1 MRSLSLCSVF
11 ARGAVFAG
19 GLVVLGNPGSVAW
32 GQDALSTMLVPSAA
46 FRQQMDLIY
55 NKHAYAAKSP
65 KASRWLDG
73 GARYT
78 VLEPV
83 AGHAEETELAVYDT
97 ATGKRSVLV
106 GAKSFRSAGA
116 AKGLEVEDYEWSKD
130 HAKMLIFT
138 NTRKV
143 WRRNTRGDFWVL
155 EVGSGKLREMGAD
168 GPEATM
174 MFAKFSPDGTK
185 VGYVRENN
193 VYVEDVASGTI
204 TQLTKDGSA
213 DIINGTTDWVNEE
226 ELDLRDGFRWSP
238 DGKQIAYWQFDQSGV
253 GEFTLI
259 NDTKEAY
266 PTTFK
271 YKYPLVGTTNS
282 SVRVGVVPV
291 GGGATTWVK
300 LPGDA
305 RMNYVPRMEWVG
317 DGDELVLEHLN
328 RGWNRNE
335 VWLVKAATGEGRVL
349 MTDTNPQWV
358 DYVDEL
364 EWLRRDGVSR
374 ELVWLS
380 DKDGWRHAYVV
391 DRATGAMRLITN
403 FQADVVSEV
412 AVDDKG
418 GWFYFIASP
427 GDPIRRYL
435 FRSKLDGTGAPER
448 VTPAGDKGWNA
459 YDVSPDGRWA
469 IQTYSTAMTP
479 PRYELVSLPEH
490 KAVRVL
496 EENKALQEKVK
507 AWQLPVEFS
516 ETPVSGGVTL
526 STWMVKPPNFDPA
539 KKWPV
544 FTYVYGEPAGQTV
557 MDRWGAVSAFFN
569 EVAREGYVV
578 VSFDNQGTPAP
589 RGAAWRR
596 AGYGRMGILSSQ
608 QQAEAIGALAKAHPF
623 LDTTRMGMFGW
634 SGGGSSTD
642 NMMFRHPGVYGT
654 GIAVAGVPVRTKYD
668 SIYEEHYDGTLPE
681 NAQGYH
687 DASPINFAEGLAGNL
702 LIVHGSGDDNVHFQG
717 DELLINRLVEL
728 GKPFDMMDYP
738 NRTHGI
744 SEGPGTSDH
753 VWTLIAR
760 YLEQH
765 VPAGARRG
773 MQ

>member
-1 MRSLSLCSVF
+1 MSARLGVAVLGFALLCSV
-11 ARGAVFAG
+11 AVA
-19 GLVVLGNPGSVAW
+19 
-32 GQDALSTMLVPSAA
+32 QDAMSTTQYPSAA
-46 FRQQMDLIY
+46 FREQMDLLF
-55 NKHAYAAKSP
+55 NKRAYMAKSP

-73 GARYT
+73 GTRYT
-78 VLEPV
+78 VLEAV
-83 AGHAEETELAVYDT
+83 AGHAAETELAVYDT

-106 GAKSFRSAGA
+106 PAKSFRPEGA

-130 HAKMLIFT
+130 HMKMLIYT
-138 NTRKV
+138 NSKKV
-143 WRRNTRGDFWVL
+143 WRRNTRGDYWVL
-155 EVGSGKLREMGAD
+155 ELATGKLRKLGGA

-193 VYVEDVASGTI
+193 VYVEDVASGGI

-238 DGKQIAYWQFDQSGV
+238 DGKSIAYWQFDQSGV

-282 SVRVGVVPV
+282 AVRVGVVPV
-291 GGGATTWVK
+291 GGGATTWMK
-300 LPGDA
+300 LPGDP
-305 RMNYVPRMEWVG
+305 RMNYIPRMEWVG
-317 DGDELVLEHLN
+317 DGDELAIEHLN
-328 RGWNRNE
+328 RGWNKNE
-335 VWLVKAATGEGRVL
+335 VWLVKAATGEGRML
-349 MTDTNPQWV
+349 MADTDKQWV
-358 DYVDEL
+358 NVVDEL
-364 EWLRRDGVSR
+364 EWLRRDGVSK

-403 FQADVVSEV
+403 FQADVVEEV
-412 AVDDKG
+412 SVDDKG
-418 GWFYFIASP
+418 SWFYFIASP

-435 FRSKLDGTGAPER
+435 YRSRLDGTGAPER
-448 VTPAGDKGWNA
+448 VTPEVDKGTNA

-469 IQTYSTAMTP
+469 IQTYSNALR
-479 PRYELVSLPEH
+479 PRRFTLVSLPEH
-490 KAVRVL
+490 RTVRVL
-496 EENKALQEKVK
+496 EDNAAAAEKVK
-507 AWQLPVEFS
+507 AFALPVEFS

-526 STWMVKPPNFDPA
+526 STMMVKPPNFDPA

-557 MDRWGAVSAFFN
+557 LDAWGTPSAFLDM
-569 EVAREGYVV
+569 VAREGYVV
-578 VSFDNQGTPAP
+578 LSFDNQGTPAP

-608 QQAEAIGALAKAHPF
+608 QQAEAIQELAKEHPY

-634 SGGGSSTD
+634 SGGGSSTQ

-654 GIAVAGVPVRTKYD
+654 GIAVAGVPVRAKYD

-687 DASPINFAEGLAGNL
+687 DASPINFAEGLKGNL

-717 DELLINRLVEL
+717 DEMLVNRLVEL
-728 GKPFDMMDYP
+728 GKPFDMMEYP
-738 NRTHGI
+738 NRTHSI

-760 YLEQH
+760 YLEEH
-765 VPAGARRG
+765 VPAGGR
-773 MQ
+773 

>member
-1 MRSLSLCSVF
+1 M
-11 ARGAVFAG
+11 
-19 GLVVLGNPGSVAW
+19 
-32 GQDALSTMLVPSAA
+32 QYPSAA
-46 FRQQMDLIY
+46 FREQADLIY

-78 VLEPV
+78 VLEEV
-83 AGHAEETELAVYDT
+83 AGKAGETELAVYET

-106 GAKSFRSAGA
+106 PAKDFRPKGA
-116 AKGLEVEDYEWSKD
+116 AKGLEVDDYQWSKD
-130 HAKMLIFT
+130 HARMLIYT
-138 NTRKV
+138 NSKKV
-143 WRRNTRGDFWVL
+143 WRQNTRGDYWVL
-155 EVGSGKLREMGAD
+155 EVGSGKLRKMGGD

-193 VYVEDVASGTI
+193 VYVEDVATGGMTQPAASRI
-204 TQLTKDGSA
+204 TQLTRDGSA

-238 DGKQIAYWQFDQSGV
+238 DSKSIAYWQFDQSGV

-282 SVRVGVVPV
+282 AVRVGVVAV

-300 LPGDA
+300 LPGDP

-317 DGDELVLEHLN
+317 DGDELAVEHLN

-335 VWLVKAATGEGRVL
+335 VWLVKAATGEGRML
-349 MTDTNPQWV
+349 MTDTDKQWV
-358 DYVDEL
+358 NYVDEL

-391 DRATGAMRLITN
+391 DRATGSMRLITN
-403 FQADVVSEV
+403 FQADVVEEV
-412 AVDDKG
+412 SVDDKG

-435 FRSKLDGTGAPER
+435 YRSRLDGTGVPER
-448 VTPAGDKGWNA
+448 VTPGADKGTNA
-459 YDVSPDGRWA
+459 YDVSPDGKWA
-469 IQTYSTAMTP
+469 IQTYSNSMR
-479 PRYELVSLPEH
+479 PRRFTLVSLPEH
-490 KAVRVL
+490 RTVRVL
-496 EENKALQEKVK
+496 EENKAATEKAK
-507 AWQLPVEFS
+507 EFLLPTEFV

-526 STWMVKPPNFDPA
+526 STFVIKPPNFDAA

-544 FTYVYGEPAGQTV
+544 FTFVYGEPASQTV
-557 MDRWGAVSAFFN
+557 LDRWGSPSAFLYD
-569 EVAREGYVV
+569 VAREGYVV

-608 QQAEAIGALAKAHPF
+608 QQVEGIQELAKERPY
-623 LDTTRMGMFGW
+623 LDTTRMGIFGW

-654 GIAVAGVPVRTKYD
+654 GIAVAGVPVRAKYD

-687 DASPINFAEGLAGNL
+687 DASPINFAEGLQGSL

-717 DELLINRLVEL
+717 DEMLINRLVEL
-728 GKPFDMMDYP
+728 GKPFDFMDYP

-744 SEGPGTSDH
+744 SEGAGTSDH

-760 YLEQH
+760 YLEEH
-765 VPAGARRG
+765 VPAGAR
-773 MQ
+773 

>member
-1 MRSLSLCSVF
+1 MCVRLGVFVLSS
-11 ARGAVFAG
+11 
-19 GLVVLGNPGSVAW
+19 VVLLSAASA
-32 GQDALSTMLVPSAA
+32 QDAMRTTQYPSAA
-46 FRQQMDLIY
+46 FREQMDLLL
-55 NKHAYAAKSP
+55 NKHAYRAKAP
-65 KASRWLDG
+65 EASRWLDG

-78 VLEPV
+78 VLEAV
-83 AGHAEETELAVYDT
+83 AGKEGATDLVVYET
-97 ATGKRSVLV
+97 ATGKRTVLV
-106 GAKSFRSAGA
+106 PAASFKPAGA
-116 AKGLEVEDYEWSKD
+116 AKGLEVEDYQWSKD
-130 HAKMLIFT
+130 RSKMLIFT
-138 NTRKV
+138 NSKKV

-155 EVGSGKLREMGAD
+155 EVASGKLRKLGGD
-168 GPEATM
+168 GPDATM

-193 VYVEDVASGTI
+193 VYVEDVARGAI

-213 DIINGTTDWVNEE
+213 DIINGTSDWVNEE

-238 DGKQIAYWQFDQSGV
+238 DSKRIAYWQFDQSGV

-282 SVRVGVVPV
+282 AVKVGVVAV
-291 GGGATTWVK
+291 SGGATTWVK

-305 RMNYVPRMEWVG
+305 RSNYVPRMEWVG
-317 DGDELVLEHLN
+317 DGDELALEYLN
-328 RGWNRNE
+328 RRWNKNQ

-349 MTDTNPQWV
+349 MEDTDPSWV
-358 DYVDEL
+358 NVVDEL

-380 DKDGWRHAYVV
+380 DKDGWRHAYLV

-403 FQADVVSEV
+403 FQADVVEEV
-412 AVDDKG
+412 SVDDKG
-418 GWFYFIASP
+418 GWFYFVASP

-435 FRSKLDGTGAPER
+435 YRSRLDGTGVPER
-448 VTPAGDKGWNA
+448 VTPETDKGTNA
-459 YDVSPDGRWA
+459 YDVSPDGKWA
-469 IQTYSTAMTP
+469 IQTYSNAMR
-479 PRYELVSLPEH
+479 PRRFTMVSLPEH
-490 KAVRVL
+490 KTVRVL
-496 EENKALQEKVK
+496 EDNAAATEKVK
-507 AWQLPVEFS
+507 AFVLPVEFS

-526 STWMVKPPNFDPA
+526 STMMVKPPNFDPA

-544 FTYVYGEPAGQTV
+544 FTFVYGEPAGQTV
-557 MDRWGAVSAFFN
+557 LDRWGTPSAFLDM
-569 EVAREGYVV
+569 VAREGYVV

-608 QQAEAIGALAKAHPF
+608 QQAEAIQALAKEHPY
-623 LDTTRMGMFGW
+623 LDTTRMGIFGW
-634 SGGGSSTD
+634 SGGGSSTQ

-654 GIAVAGVPVRTKYD
+654 GIAVAGVPVRAKYD
-668 SIYEEHYDGTLPE
+668 SIYEEHYDGLLPE
-681 NAQGYH
+681 NAAGYKE
-687 DASPINFAEGLAGNL
+687 ASPINFAEGLAGNL

-717 DELLINRLVEL
+717 DEMLENRLIEL
-728 GKPFDMMDYP
+728 GKPFDFMDYP
-738 NRTHGI
+738 NRTHSI

-753 VWTLIAR
+753 VYTLIAR
-760 YLEQH
+760 YLEEH
-765 VPAGARRG
+765 VSAGAR
-773 MQ
+773 